1 MVLPQGLVTR
11 ARAKKFK
18 ESITA
23 FVAQLW
29 NETLL
34 GHSEKVDSSS
44 PCNYLQV
51 QLSSSSS
58 LPAKASSY
66 STQNQLTSLE
76 STHFQFPSSGPAHYQ
91 LMSPS
96 LARF

>member
-1 MVLPQGLVTR
+1 MVLPQGPVTQ

-18 ESITA
+18 ESITT

-29 NETLL
+29 NEMLL
-34 GHSEKVDSSS
+34 GHSEKADSSSLNS

-58 LPAKASSY
+58 PPAQAISH

-76 STHFQFPSSGPAHYQ
+76 SDHFQFPSSGPTHY
-91 LMSPS
+91 
-96 LARF
+96 